1 MCVVVQIANSNPLV
15 SDRQDLSVLQS
26 EYAEDDTVYQLKIKV
41 SQSAAPLRLLQPHVN
56 PKFLCLN
63 SQKLFWIWCY
73 RFFKIIVNTGPA
85 QKILVHSQDA
95 TRWKLFL
102 QSLWLCTSRVPAR

>member
-1 MCVVVQIANSNPLV
+1 MCCYDEHKKKCHLCIITDILFNKKSKNKYWDGLQWLICNFVCVVVQIANSNPLV

-63 SQKLFWIWCY
+63 SQ
-73 RFFKIIVNTGPA
+73 
-85 QKILVHSQDA
+85 
-95 TRWKLFL
+95 
-102 QSLWLCTSRVPAR
+102 